1 MVGHSMTRAPRSSRA
16 ERNSEDCAAARV
28 MTTVLPLSAILG
40 DLGKN
45 VSSAH
50 RQQLLTKLQPELN
63 RSRVRAREFVGN
75 DSTAIEARDQPFDRK
90 PVSVKCCFACNRH
103 LAAAAQS
110 AKQAPLGR
118 DGRSGGLV
126 VQDVKKVLRDVVR

>member
-1 MVGHSMTRAPRSSRA
+1 MVGHSITRAPRSSRLA
-16 ERNSEDCAAARV
+16 RNSEDCEAARV
-28 MTTVLPLSAILG
+28 MTTVLPLSAIPG

-50 RQQLLTKLQPELN
+50 REQLLTKLQPELD
-63 RSRVRAREFVGN
+63 RSRVRARQFVRN

-103 LAAAAQS
+103 LATAAQS
-110 AKQAPLGR
+110 AEQAPLRR
-118 DGRSGGLV
+118 DR
-126 VQDVKKVLRDVVR
+126 RP